1 MFKVDSA
8 GVRKQL
14 KWSCQSPH
22 THTHTHISSS
32 IANLTALVVL
42 YQNKIQCQTSA
53 PTSVTIGTR
62 LMYKPI
68 ICIINNS
75 FAFRYVTSQ
84 IWKLYGIFVF
94 VWMREVG
101 HTSTKLH
108 FANSWVRKRLKYT
121 PLSVYYDP
129 VPNGTL
135 NPCGLPLSPH
145 FRDVMP
151 LWLSARSLLRSSLQ
165 CGLGR
170 SADRG
175 RITAAKHPSER

>member
-1 MFKVDSA
+1 MIA
-8 GVRKQL
+8 
-14 KWSCQSPH
+14 PEP
-22 THTHTHISSS
+22 THTSVPALLTWQHWWYFGEPNIS
-32 IANLTALVVL
+32 AHL
-42 YQNKIQCQTSA
+42 C
-53 PTSVTIGTR
+53 VTVGTR
-62 LMYKPI
+62 LMYNPI

-84 IWKLYGIFVF
+84 IWKSYGIFLF
-94 VWMREVG
+94 VRMREVG

-121 PLSVYYDP
+121 LLSVYDP

-135 NPCGLPLSPH
+135 NPRGLPLSPH

-151 LWLSARSLLRSSLQ
+151 LWLSGRSLLRSSPQ
-165 CGLGR
+165 FRLGR